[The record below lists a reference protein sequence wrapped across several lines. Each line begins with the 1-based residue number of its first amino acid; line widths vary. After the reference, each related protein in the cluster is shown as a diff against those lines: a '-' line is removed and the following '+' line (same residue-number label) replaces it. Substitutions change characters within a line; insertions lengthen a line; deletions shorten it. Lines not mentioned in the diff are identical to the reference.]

1 MLSDALDNFLI
12 WIAIAA
18 VSPLLGYR
26 VGKIPNFRLRTVL
39 LLLLLVAPLLLLTAI
54 LLATRWSPPGFVA
67 WWILGVFVITP
78 ETIAWCVLSLG
89 GFLWSRTK
97 FR

>member
-1 MLSDALDNFLI
+1 MSSDLTAVLT

-26 VGKIPNFRLRTVL
+26 VGKIASFRARTVL

-54 LLATRWSPPGFVA
+54 LLFTPTSPPGFFA
-67 WWILGVFVITP
+67 WWNVGALMMTP
-78 ETIAWCVLSLG
+78 EAVGWCFLCIA
-89 GFLWSRTK
+89 GFLWGRTRAK
-97 FR
+97 